1 MARPASGNNQTSN
14 QNSISYAL
22 KEWYAS
28 LPPVTRVV
36 LTAIIGTTFAAGLG
50 VVPYHH
56 LFLYWPY
63 VYQKFHIWRLVTTFL
78 VDRISLALVFN
89 MIFFYRDSSD
99 LETRVFAGRKADYT
113 WFLMLSMAM
122 TLSVS
127 WITNTVMLSDSLLL
141 SVVMLW
147 SLYHREQI
155 VSFIFGFRFP
165 AMYLPY
171 VLIATDW
178 LIHGG
183 ILPYAMVYGAMAGRA
198 YYYLATELP
207 AQGGLDYIRTPQILY
222 RLLGETPSS
231 GRGTMRSAS
240 GATDYR
246 TRYTSSGARAAPV
259 NRTPGSGHNWG
270 TGRRL

>member
-1 MARPASGNNQTSN
+1 MVRPAGGNQTSN
-14 QNSISYAL
+14 QSSVANAF

-28 LPPVTRVV
+28 LPPITRTV
-36 LTAIIGTTFAAGLG
+36 LTGIVGTTFAAGLG

-56 LFLYWPY
+56 LILYWPF
-63 VYQKFHIWRLVTTFL
+63 VYQKFHIWRIVTTFL
-78 VDRISLALVFN
+78 ADRISLNLVLN
-89 MIFFYRDSSD
+89 MIFFYRDSTD
-99 LETRVFAGRKADYT
+99 LETQIFAGRKADYT
-113 WFLMLSMAM
+113 WFLLLSMAM

-127 WITNTVMLSDSLLL
+127 WITNTMMLTESLLL

-155 VSFIFGFRFP
+155 VSFLFGFRFP

-171 VLIATDW
+171 ALIAADW
-178 LIHGG
+178 IGRGG
-183 ILPYAMVYGAMAGRA
+183 RFSYAMVYGALAGRA

-207 AQGGLDYIRTPQILY
+207 AQGGLDYIRTPQFLY
-222 RLLGETPSS
+222 RLLGETPSA
-231 GRGTMRSAS
+231 GPGTMRSVS
-240 GATDYR
+240 GATDLR